1 VRDCGAKEWEGRP
14 LRKEMI
20 EITIPESLEEG
31 FDAIPATGLYE
42 SAAEFISEAI
52 KTLWVARKDL
62 RLEVACRLYAQGEI
76 SIGKACEMAEVDIE
90 HFKDVLASKSITRE
104 SSSTVEEIKSMAT
117 QALETS
123 GRSRL

>member
-1 VRDCGAKEWEGRP
+1 
-14 LRKEMI
+14 LRRELI
-20 EITIPESLEEG
+20 EVTVPESLEEG

-42 SAAEFISEAI
+42 SVAEFVSEAI

-76 SIGKACEMAEVDIE
+76 SIGKACEMADVDIE
-90 HFKDVLASKSITRE
+90 RFKNILACKGIKRE
-104 SSSTVEEIKSMAT
+104 SKSTVEEIKRMAE

-123 GRSRL
+123 GRT

>member
-1 VRDCGAKEWEGRP
+1 
-14 LRKEMI
+14 LRKELI
-20 EITIPESLEEG
+20 EITIPASLEDG
-31 FDAIPATGLYE
+31 FDAIPAAGLYE

-76 SIGKACEMAEVDIE
+76 SIGKACEMAEVNIE
-90 HFKDVLASKSITRE
+90 SFKDVLASKGITRE
-104 SSSTVEEIKSMAT
+104 STSTVAEIRRMAT

-123 GRSRL
+123 GRSRS

>member
-1 VRDCGAKEWEGRP
+1 M
-14 LRKEMI
+14 RKEMI
-20 EITIPESLEEG
+20 EITIPEPLEEG

-52 KTLWVARKDL
+52 KTLWIARKDL

-76 SIGKACEMAEVDIE
+76 SIGKACEIAEVDIE
-90 HFKDVLASKSITRE
+90 HFKDILASKGITRE
-104 SSSTVEEIKSMAT
+104 STSTVEEIRQMAT

-123 GRSRL
+123 GRLRL